1 MREFIVCLWY
11 KLCNLKEKFVNNDPL
26 TPTTPNSEP
35 PAEPPSQ
42 PGMPVTPDTNGQP
55 PAPVE
60 VPQSAESANPFTA
73 AASAT
78 GAGMVPN
85 QGVAASEDP
94 GKTMGVVG
102 FVLSLL
108 GLGVISLIVSI
119 VATTKSKK
127 AGFKNGFALAGIIIS
142 TISIIIGTF
151 AIIFIVLAGKS
162 AYEYCKE
169 NGTTVKN
176 PDGTTS
182 YHCGAES
189 TTSAGNATPN
199 TTQAQPSA
207 SEVEPTPAN

>member
-1 MREFIVCLWY
+1 
-11 KLCNLKEKFVNNDPL
+11 
-26 TPTTPNSEP
+26 
-35 PAEPPSQ
+35 
-42 PGMPVTPDTNGQP
+42 MPVTPDTSGQQP
-55 PAPVE
+55 TPVDM
-60 VPQSAESANPFTA
+60 PQSTDSANPFTT

-78 GAGMVPN
+78 GAGMGPS
-85 QGVAASEDP
+85 QGVAVSEDP
-94 GKTMGVVG
+94 GKTMGIVG

-108 GLGVISLIVSI
+108 GFGVISLIVSI

-142 TISIIIGTF
+142 TISIIIGTL

-162 AYEYCKE
+162 AYDYCKE

-189 TTSAGNATPN
+189 TTSAGNATPH
-199 TTQAQPSA
+199 TTTPAQPSA
-207 SEVEPTPAN
+207 SEVELTPVN